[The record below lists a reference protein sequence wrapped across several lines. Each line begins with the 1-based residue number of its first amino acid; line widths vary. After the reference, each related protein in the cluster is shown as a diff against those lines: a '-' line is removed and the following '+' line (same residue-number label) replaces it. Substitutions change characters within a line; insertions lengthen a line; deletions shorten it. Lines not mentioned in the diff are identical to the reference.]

1 MQQVKFDEIDFHVD
15 RNTGVAVLTL
25 NRSEVHNALNA
36 TIRYEMNKAVELVA
50 VDEDIRALV
59 LTGSGTKSF
68 SVGADLKSPD
78 SNHSVSEF
86 DKYVAGKSHKTE
98 WYDALCHY
106 PKAVISAVNGY
117 CAGSGLQLALTA
129 DIMIGSQT
137 ATFWVPQ
144 VSLGLA
150 PHVGTMIK
158 LARMIGQQRML
169 EMILT
174 GRRIDAQEALRFG
187 LLSEVVDQGELVA
200 RARAIAARI
209 AQQPP
214 LAVRITKEAY
224 FQGIELT
231 WEQAMR
237 VDGWKEFCMWQTTD
251 RRQRHQDFADRKR
264 PPATRT

>member
-1 MQQVKFDEIDFHVD
+1 
-15 RNTGVAVLTL
+15 
-25 NRSEVHNALNA
+25 
-36 TIRYEMNKAVELVA
+36 
-50 VDEDIRALV
+50 
-59 LTGSGTKSF
+59 
-68 SVGADLKSPD
+68 
-78 SNHSVSEF
+78 
-86 DKYVAGKSHKTE
+86 
-98 WYDALCHY
+98 
-106 PKAVISAVNGY
+106 
-117 CAGSGLQLALTA
+117 
-129 DIMIGSQT
+129 
-137 ATFWVPQ
+137 
-144 VSLGLA
+144 
-150 PHVGTMIK
+150 
-158 LARMIGQQRML
+158 
-169 EMILT
+169 LT